1 MPLGKRE
8 KGLGI
13 EKGISCRVC
22 CYNVTLWD
30 LQKHLIFL
38 HKSESFFQ
46 LFLLLIKKKKPPYP
60 TEMKSW
66 LMEESKKSVVMWSF
80 SCQSDSSGSSLT
92 FPAVETTPVG
102 WPLLLSTCSSSM
114 AMGGSHRFWPLGR
127 PVVCPCKAA
136 CFGSDSIAD
145 SLAEPFQTRSS

>member
-46 LFLLLIKKKKPPYP
+46 LFLLLIKKKKATLSYRN
-60 TEMKSW
+60 E
-66 LMEESKKSVVMWSF
+66 V
-80 SCQSDSSGSSLT
+80 LT
-92 FPAVETTPVG
+92 DGRVKEVRGYVE
-102 WPLLLSTCSSSM
+102 LQLS
-114 AMGGSHRFWPLGR
+114 
-127 PVVCPCKAA
+127 
-136 CFGSDSIAD
+136 
-145 SLAEPFQTRSS
+145 E